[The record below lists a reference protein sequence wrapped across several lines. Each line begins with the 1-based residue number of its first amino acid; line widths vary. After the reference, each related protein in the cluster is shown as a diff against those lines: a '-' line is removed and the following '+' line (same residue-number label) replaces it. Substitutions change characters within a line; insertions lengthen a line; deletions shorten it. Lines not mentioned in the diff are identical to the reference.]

1 MAKVIMWLCI
11 LGFIAAFVLLAAG
24 VAAYGAA
31 QAMKEA
37 DPATALA
44 RAEAARHAAEM
55 NRIREQ
61 QAVEWAATTAQVVN
75 VVKWPFTLSLIAL
88 MTLTVAGLMLRGS
101 MRAQDHAEF
110 VSVDGIPYSRPLALA
125 GGTHVM
131 AVERVRATGEAD
143 IQRAMRA
150 NLFPAPVDG
159 SKVNYIYKEGNQ
171 PARVDALPA
180 PQADATPQLSC
191 GVAVPSLVETLRLAA
206 PGEFI
211 LGFTDDGRP
220 IKSDLD
226 GIGATLIL
234 GERGM
239 GKSTEMAALALFAAR
254 MRATVFV
261 VDRHARRRDSLAQ
274 RLDALDLSHVA
285 WQATQMDALVGMWET
300 EYKTRLDDDDPNPAP
315 WVLLVD
321 EINNLAL
328 DPETRAVAE
337 RVGRLTELIGNA
349 GRKLNLGVIAG
360 AQLATN
366 ERLKSKFAFTA
377 STVAV
382 FRANPT
388 MVRPFIPGVPDQTFL
403 TLERGQAVT
412 LHPGGIDVVRVPRAE
427 PDDIR
432 AATALLDRRGEIVKP
447 RGGGASDGRSWGVG
461 GATGCNRP
469 PLATAE
475 TPPPPDNQLQPVVS
489 NSVDNSA
496 RIRELYAQGMN
507 KTAICREVFGYK
519 DGATWDAV
527 EVALSEKEDEDE

>member
-1 MAKVIMWLCI
+1 MAKVIMWLCVF
-11 LGFIAAFVLLAAG
+11 GFIAAFVLLAAG

-37 DPATALA
+37 DPATTLA

-75 VVKWPFTLSLIAL
+75 VVKWPFALTLTAL

-125 GGTHVM
+125 GGTHPI
-131 AVERVRATGEAD
+131 AVDRVRLRGQAEIEAARNPVHVLPD
-143 IQRAMRA
+143 SLRTY
-150 NLFPAPVDG
+150 APR
-159 SKVNYIYKEGNQ
+159 YGNQ
-171 PARVDALPA
+171 PARVEALPA
-180 PQADATPQLSC
+180 PQADAPALPAP
-191 GVAVPSLVETLRLAA
+191 VAVPSLVETLRLAA

-211 LGFTDDGRP
+211 LGFTDDGKP

-239 GKSTEMAALALFAAR
+239 GKSTEMAGLALFAAR
-254 MRATVFV
+254 MRATVFI

-274 RLDALDLSHVA
+274 RLDALGLSHVA
-285 WQATQMDALVGMWET
+285 WQAAQMDALVGMWEM
-300 EYKTRLDDDDPNPAP
+300 EYKTRLDDDDPDPAP

-432 AATALLDRRGEIVKP
+432 AATALFDRRGEIVKP
-447 RGGGASDGRSWGVG
+447 RGGGASDGRSWAVG
-461 GATGCNRP
+461 GTTGCNRP
-469 PLATAE
+469 PFATAE
-475 TPPPPDNQLQPVVS
+475 TPPPPTNQLQPVGD
-489 NSVDNSA
+489 NQLDNSA
-496 RIRELYAQGMN
+496 RIRELYAQGIN

-519 DGATWDAV
+519 DGATWAAV
-527 EVALSEKEDEDE
+527 EAALNEEDNDDE